1 MYGIVLWSIK
11 NKIKKLKTMKTTIK
25 IAAKRAILIFTLF
38 LGFQIQLVMAESP
51 ANISLAKNTLG
62 LSALAPDT
70 PKEATFN
77 DVLPEKAPAMV
88 SLAPTAPKEATFD
101 DDGSSFE
108 ISTELLREVAPVTP
122 AEADF
127 NDASSEADKNI
138 NAIKFCTPL
147 EANFNDF

>member
-1 MYGIVLWSIK
+1 
-11 NKIKKLKTMKTTIK
+11 MKTTIN

-51 ANISLAKNTLG
+51 ANSSPAKNTFN
-62 LSALAPDT
+62 LSALAPVT

-101 DDGSSFE
+101 DDSSIE

-122 AEADF
+122 KEADF
-127 NDASSEADKNI
+127 NDASPEADKNI
-138 NAIKFCTPL
+138 NTIKFCAPL
-147 EANFNDF
+147 EANFIDF